1 MPSSPATDSQ
11 PVRVNDREQLIYL
24 LTEAAE
30 VEHGLMCS
38 YLYAA
43 WSLKQSVDEG
53 VTSAQLAAI
62 DGWRKT
68 IHGVAMEE
76 MLHLALVNNLLM
88 SIGAPPHFSR
98 PNFPIPA
105 GAYPA
110 SVVAKLAPFT
120 LDVAEHFVYL
130 ERPEGMDLPQANGF
144 DTTADYRRNVSEPK
158 LTPTA
163 EDYDT
168 ISHLYRGIEHG
179 FQFLARRIGEE
190 RLFLGDP
197 RAQVTKELLPF
208 EGVIGVTD
216 LQGALQAIS
225 TIIEQGEGGRQDADE
240 SHFARFCTIHRE
252 YATFLEQDREFRP
265 YRAVANDPTMF
276 EPIENKRQVYVK
288 ASPAAQV
295 LDLANASYGLMLRLL
310 ASGFSSVAGDVKVSR
325 AEIDNA
331 ITVMSVV
338 KTLGMLL
345 TTLPAGQGTLAAG
358 MNFYLPRSSLVQPQ
372 RHAGAAM
379 LSERA
384 DEIAQALSQLAH
396 PVAAAVAE
404 SLAGKLRNVAQS
416 LQSARRAEEHGPVR

>member
-1 MPSSPATDSQ
+1 MASATDNQ

-43 WSLKQSVDEG
+43 WSLKQDVEEG
-53 VTSAQLAAI
+53 VTPTQLEAVHK
-62 DGWRKT
+62 WRNA

-88 SIGAPPHFSR
+88 SIGSPPHFSR
-98 PNFPIPA
+98 PNFSIQA

-110 SVVAKLAPFT
+110 SVVARLMPFT
-120 LDVAEHFVYL
+120 IDVAEHFVYL
-130 ERPEGMDLPQANGF
+130 ERPEGMDLPQAKGF
-144 DTTADYRRNVSEPK
+144 ATVVDYERRVSQPK

-179 FQFLARRIGEE
+179 FQFLAEHIGED
-190 RLFLGDP
+190 RLFLGHP
-197 RAQVTKELLPF
+197 RAQVTNDVLPF
-208 EGVIGVTD
+208 EGLSGVTD
-216 LQGALQAIS
+216 LASALQAIS
-225 TIIEQGEGGRQDADE
+225 TIIEQGEGGRQSAEE
-240 SHFARFCTIHRE
+240 SHFTRFCSIRDE
-252 YATFLEQDREFRP
+252 YASFLEQDRQFKP
-265 YRAVANDPTMF
+265 YRAVAPDPVMF
-276 EPIENKRQVYVK
+276 APIGDRDSIHISAQ
-288 ASPAAQV
+288 PAARV

-310 ASGFSSVAGDVKVSR
+310 ASGFSLVNGDSNARR

-338 KTLGMLL
+338 KALGILL
-345 TTLPAGQGTLAAG
+345 TTLPANGGNLTAG
-358 MNFYLPRSSLVQPQ
+358 MNFHLPRSSLVQPQ
-372 RHAGAAM
+372 ADAGAVM

-384 DEIAQALSQLAH
+384 HELADALFKIRDQFAD
-396 PVAAAVAE
+396 AAPL
-404 SLAGKLRNVAQS
+404 SMKLRKVAQHLES
-416 LQSARRAEEHGPVR
+416 SRPGAEK